1 MTREGMLFFTRSYKS
16 RFLDY
21 AVNFRLYNR
30 PDTPYILL
38 DTLGMQVLSM
48 PDVQYFFKD
57 INPRAMMIHA
67 RSILDLLMDEKNPIQ
82 DDDLCDSIRDFEFNR
97 DVV

>member
-1 MTREGMLFFTRSYKS
+1 M
-16 RFLDY
+16 
-21 AVNFRLYNR
+21 YNR